1 MKVFLCAVMCLFF
14 AAGGFAQTPRDEKGA
29 RQAVQSFFDAFN
41 SHSFEG
47 VSKFTTEDWNHINPF
62 GGRTNGREAVLKE
75 LKEVHSTFLK
85 GVSRT
90 VEDMSVRFATRDVAV
105 ITVVNKM
112 GIYTTPDNI
121 KHENE
126 RHITTF
132 IVVKRD
138 KKWFIMQDQSNII
151 GN

>member
-1 MKVFLCAVMCLFF
+1 MKYLLCVVITLTSIT
-14 AAGGFAQTPRDEKGA
+14 GVLAQTSKDEKAA
-29 RQAVQSFFDAFN
+29 RQSVQSFFDAFN
-41 SHSFEG
+41 AHSFDG
-47 VSKFTTEDWNHINPF
+47 VAKFTTEDWNHINPF
-62 GGRTNGREAVLKE
+62 GGRTNGRKEVLKE

-105 ITVVNKM
+105 ITVVNKI

-132 IVVKRD
+132 IVVRRH

-151 GN
+151 RS